1 MKNYD
6 LEKRRLVL
14 SAVAIGIV
22 VIYVLRLFA
31 LQIASDDYRKSADSN
46 AFLKKI
52 EFPSRGTITDRNGK
66 LLVYNQPAYDIMVV
80 TNEMAG
86 HLDTLDFCNALGIT
100 KADFLKRLH
109 DIKDRNKNP
118 GYSRFTQQ
126 LFMSQLS
133 DKEFSA
139 FQEKLYRFP
148 GFYIQKRS
156 VRQYQ
161 RPIAAHVLGD
171 VAEVSQSDIE
181 EDDYYQPG
189 DYIGKMGIEREYE
202 QDLRGRKGVQ
212 ILLRDAH
219 GQIQGRYK
227 NGEYDQRPQPGR
239 DLQLGLDADLQ
250 ALGERLME
258 GKLGAIVAIEP
269 KSGQVLAMVSSPTFN
284 PSMMIGKLRG
294 KYQRDLTLDPA
305 KPLLNRAI
313 MGQYPP
319 GSTFKTSQAVTYYTE
334 GIIND
339 STRYVCNHGFN
350 FKGLHVGC
358 HSHAS
363 PLALVPAISTSCNG
377 YFCWGLYH
385 MLSNRK
391 KYKTLDDAMTVW
403 RNYMVS
409 MGFGYKLGIDLP
421 GEKRG
426 MIPNAQFYDHAFKT
440 WNPLSVISISIG
452 QGEVNL
458 TPLQIANLGAT
469 IANRGYYVTPH
480 IVRHIEGKKLDK
492 KYLEQHRTK
501 GSVRSYQEVIAG
513 MMSSVRGGTC
523 AHAVHPGYSLA
534 GKTGT
539 AQNRGRDHSV
549 FMGFAPVD
557 TPKIAIAVYVENGGF
572 GADYGVPIGSLMI
585 EQYINGK
592 LTPGDAARAD
602 ALQKRHI
609 SYPFKRPLSRADSLR
624 LDSIK
629 RVNQIKDSLKMVN
642 QKLEAAEAAKL
653 KEAQQQKETEEKE
666 KKKQPQ
672 NEPAIKVEPE
682 ELIKTEK
689 KGKDKDKDKS
699 DKGKEKL
706 REKERDK
713 AKEPKEA
720 RKESKDNNK
729 DKQQKSKDNKAK
741 DKPKIK
747 SNDQDKAKSNRKENV
762 NRGK

>member
-1 MKNYD
+1 MKNFD

-14 SAVAIGIV
+14 SGVAIAIIIAY
-22 VIYVLRLFA
+22 VIRLFA
-31 LQIASDDYRKSADSN
+31 LQIASDDYRKRADSN

-52 EFPSRGTITDRNGK
+52 EFPSRGIITDRKGQ

-80 TNEMAG
+80 MNEEKDR
-86 HLDTLDFCNALGIT
+86 LDTVEFCKALNIS
-100 KADFLKRLH
+100 KQFLIQRMN
-109 DIKDRNKNP
+109 DIKDRTKNP

-156 VRQYQ
+156 IRQYHK
-161 RPIAAHVLGD
+161 PIAGHILGD

-189 DYIGKMGIEREYE
+189 DYIGKMGIERKYE
-202 QDLRGRKGVQ
+202 KPLRGQKGVQ

-219 GQIQGRYK
+219 GRIKGRYQDGK
-227 NGEYDQRPQPGR
+227 YDQKPRPGS
-239 DLQLGLDADLQ
+239 DIQLGIDADLQ

-258 GKLGAIVAIEP
+258 GKLGAVVAIEP
-269 KSGQVLAMVSSPTFN
+269 KTGQILAMVSSPTFD
-284 PSMMIGKLRG
+284 PRSMIGKMRG
-294 KYQRDLTLDPA
+294 KNLQTMTLDPA

-319 GSTFKTSQAVTYYTE
+319 GSTFKTGQAITYYSE

-339 STRYVCNHGFN
+339 STRYPCPHGFS

-363 PLALVPAISTSCNG
+363 PISLVPALSTSCNA

-385 MLSNRK
+385 MLSNRQR
-391 KYKTLDDAMTVW
+391 YKTLDGAMNRW
-403 RNYMVS
+403 RDYMVS

-426 MIPNAQFYDHAFKT
+426 MIPNANFYNNAFGK
-440 WNPLSVISISIG
+440 WNALSVISISIG

-458 TPLQIANLGAT
+458 TPLQIANLGAI
-469 IANRGYYVTPH
+469 IANRGYYYTPH
-480 IVRHIEGKKLDK
+480 VVRKIQGHRLDK
-492 KYLEQHRTK
+492 KYLTK
-501 GSVRSYQEVIAG
+501 HKAMGTPRAYDRVVAG
-513 MMSSVRGGTC
+513 MVSSALGGTC
-523 AHAVHPGYSLA
+523 AHAARAGYTLA

-539 AQNRGRDHSV
+539 AQNRGKDHSV

-557 TPKIAIAVYVENGGF
+557 SPKIAIAVYVENGGF
-572 GADYGVPIGSLMI
+572 GAVYGVPIGSLMM

-592 LTPGDAARAD
+592 LTPGDAAKAE
-602 ALQKRHI
+602 AIQKRHI
-609 SYPFKRPLSRADSLR
+609 SYPFKRPLSKADSLR

-629 RVNQIKDSLKMVN
+629 RVNQIKDSLKMEREK
-642 QKLEAAEAAKL
+642 QKMEETAK
-653 KEAQQQKETEEKE
+653 EKE
-666 KKKQPQ
+666 LKAKRDAEKKEKEQQPL
-672 NEPAIKVEPE
+672 NDPAIRVDE
-682 ELIKTEK
+682 EVKIKSERDE
-689 KGKDKDKDKS
+689 KDKDKDNANGGKKRES
-699 DKGKEKL
+699 D
-706 REKERDK
+706 
-713 AKEPKEA
+713 
-720 RKESKDNNK
+720 S
-729 DKQQKSKDNKAK
+729 
-741 DKPKIK
+741 KPK
-747 SNDQDKAKSNRKENV
+747 SP
-762 NRGK
+762 